1 MNSHSSILSCSN
13 IFQKYSLEFVT
24 DLKDNDKLII
34 LDAIKSFKD
43 ITYKKTSVSLF
54 EGREINILS
63 EFFSRYGELIRYIFY
78 IFDHLEVFN
87 FSFNLT
93 FIFFI
98 KL

>member
-43 ITYKKTSVSLF
+43 INYKKTSVSLF

-63 EFFSRYGELIRYIFY
+63 EFFSRYGELIRYIY
-78 IFDHLEVFN
+78 ILYFN
-87 FSFNLT
+87 HILLQF
-93 FIFFI
+93 
-98 KL
+98 

>member
-34 LDAIKSFKD
+34 LDSIKSFKD
-43 ITYKKTSVSLF
+43 INYKKTSVSLF

-63 EFFSRYGELIRYIFY
+63 EFFSRYGELIRYIYILYFIICKYLIFFY
-78 IFDHLEVFN
+78 FN
-87 FSFNLT
+87 FHFQT
-93 FIFFI
+93 
-98 KL
+98 

>member
-43 ITYKKTSVSLF
+43 INYKKTSVS
-54 EGREINILS
+54 
-63 EFFSRYGELIRYIFY
+63 
-78 IFDHLEVFN
+78 
-87 FSFNLT
+87 
-93 FIFFI
+93 
-98 KL
+98 

>member
-43 ITYKKTSVSLF
+43 INYKKHLLAYSKEEKLIYSPSFSLVMV
-54 EGREINILS
+54 N
-63 EFFSRYGELIRYIFY
+63 
-78 IFDHLEVFN
+78 
-87 FSFNLT
+87 
-93 FIFFI
+93 
-98 KL
+98 

>member
-43 ITYKKTSVSLF
+43 INYKKTSVSLF

-63 EFFSRYGELIRYIFY
+63 EFFSRYGELIRYIYILYFIICKYLIIFY
-78 IFDHLEVFN
+78 FN
-87 FSFNLT
+87 FHFQT
-93 FIFFI
+93 
-98 KL
+98 